1 MFLGQPGGGGW
12 QYPILNALRTCIIGR
27 SDCSV
32 VEHAG
37 GGSHPLYTAYVNNVA
52 STQLMMRIFYV
63 WLVSPMFQERM
74 PCKQTVSIRSSY
86 MRSTTE
92 VRIYIKTYIK
102 SLNCVYP
109 WERLRN
115 MELNGVMSYRQM
127 GTVPHVI
134 TYVCINGSIPY
145 VVLLRFLTEFI
156 SNSSKGLCPSDH
168 ISYITIP

>member
-1 MFLGQPGGGGW
+1 MP
-12 QYPILNALRTCIIGR
+12 
-27 SDCSV
+27 
-32 VEHAG
+32 
-37 GGSHPLYTAYVNNVA
+37 
-52 STQLMMRIFYV
+52 
-63 WLVSPMFQERM
+63 QERM
-74 PCKQTVSIRSSY
+74 PCKQTVSIRASY

-134 TYVCINGSIPY
+134 TCVCIIGSIPY
-145 VVLLRFLTEFI
+145 VMSI
-156 SNSSKGLCPSDH
+156 G
-168 ISYITIP
+168 